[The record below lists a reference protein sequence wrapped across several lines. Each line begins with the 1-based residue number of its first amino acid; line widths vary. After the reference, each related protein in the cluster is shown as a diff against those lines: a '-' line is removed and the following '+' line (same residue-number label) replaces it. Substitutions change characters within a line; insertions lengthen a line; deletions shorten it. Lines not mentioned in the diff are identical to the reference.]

1 MTHVSMTVN
10 GDVVEADI
18 EPRTHLGDFLRE
30 HRFLTGT
37 HLGCEHGICGACT
50 VQIDGASSRSC
61 IALAVACDGA
71 DVRTVEGFDDDPL
84 MRKLREAFTRE
95 HALQCGY
102 CTPGMLISA
111 HDLVRRLPEA
121 DEDII
126 RREMEGNLCRCTGYV
141 GIVRAVASVVGD
153 PLAVAEVPRADSTV
167 VEIQAHEPATVLRV
181 DLPADASR
189 LLQSFRISQPVG
201 DVWNLFRDIEAVA
214 TCMPGAEVTDV
225 SAEGQVTGRI
235 NVGLGPIRAGFGG
248 RADVRFDDTTKSGI
262 VIGSGNDGAT
272 GSGALGEVTFA
283 LADEGGATR
292 VDLEI
297 AYSLSGALAQFG
309 RGDLA
314 AGVAQG
320 LINQFAANLELRLAG
335 ETIVSDATSLDAGSL
350 VWQSFKGW
358 VRKLFWRGLTTRGQ

>member
-1 MTHVSMTVN
+1 MTRVSMTIN

-18 EPRTHLGDFLRE
+18 EPRVHLGDFLRE

-50 VQIDGASSRSC
+50 VQIDGATSRSC
-61 IALAVACDGA
+61 ITLAVACDGA

-84 MRKLREAFTRE
+84 MRKLRDAFTRE

-111 HDLVRRLPEA
+111 RDLVRRLPEA
-121 DEDII
+121 DDNTI
-126 RREMEGNLCRCTGYV
+126 RCEMEGNLCRCTGYV

-153 PLAVAEVPRADSTV
+153 PLAVAEEPRVEPHVA
-167 VEIQAHEPATVLRV
+167 EIQADEPATTLRI

-189 LLQSFRISQPVG
+189 LSQRFRISQAVG

-214 TCMPGAEVTDV
+214 ACMPGAEVTDV
-225 SAEGQVTGRI
+225 SVEGQVTGRI

-248 RADVRFDDTTKSGI
+248 RADVQFDDTTKSGT
-262 VIGSGNDGAT
+262 VTGSGNDGAT

-283 LADEGGATR
+283 LVDDGGATR

-320 LINQFAANLELRLAG
+320 LINQFAANLERRLAG
-335 ETIVSDATSLDAGSL
+335 ETIVNDASSLNVGSL
-350 VWQSFKGW
+350 VWQSLRGW
-358 VRKLFWRGLTTRGQ
+358 LRKLFGGN